1 MKSTK
6 SAGRYAKALLELALD
21 QNKVEVIESNME
33 QILTV
38 AAEANDFQVFLNS
51 PLIQVDKKI
60 EVIKAIFVNFDA
72 LSISFLELVANNG
85 RESLITEISKAFL
98 NQLKEHRGIVPI
110 TIVSARPL
118 DANTKGQITAK
129 IKAAVNGTLEITE
142 TVDESL
148 IGGFIVRMGD
158 HQIDASVSN
167 QLNRLKQELVK

>member
-21 QNKVEVIESNME
+21 QNKIEAVEGNMQ

-38 AAEANDFQVFLNS
+38 AAEAHDFQVFLNS

-60 EVIKAIFVNFDA
+60 EVIKYIFGNFEA

-85 RESLITEISKAFL
+85 RESLITEIAKAFL
-98 NQLKEHRGIVPI
+98 SQLKEHRGIVPI
-110 TIVSARPL
+110 TIVSAQAL
-118 DANTKGQITAK
+118 DAKTKEQITSK
-129 IKAAVNGTLEITE
+129 IKAAVQGTLEITE
-142 TVDESL
+142 TIDESL